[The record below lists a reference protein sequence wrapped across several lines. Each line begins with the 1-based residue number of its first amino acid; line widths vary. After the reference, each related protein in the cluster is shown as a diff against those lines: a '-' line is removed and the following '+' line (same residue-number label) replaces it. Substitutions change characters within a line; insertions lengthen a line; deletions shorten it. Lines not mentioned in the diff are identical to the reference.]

1 MNIIIIQIAVI
12 AIVWTA
18 GMYAINKV
26 FGMILKHKDQIHLKF
41 LKSMSKVL
49 WSVLA
54 CITLSGLFTTTKTLS
69 ATLLTS
75 SSLLVAIVGFAAQQ
89 VLADVISGIM
99 LSWSRPFNVGEK
111 INLSNLGISG
121 IVEDMTVRHTIIRTY
136 YNSRMIIPNSVINK
150 EIVENSNYT
159 NDYIGSYMAVPVS
172 YESNTERAMAIMK
185 EIIENHPLVLDIR
198 QDKSVGNKVNVF
210 VTELG
215 ESGIVIRATVWTK
228 TPDDNFAACSDI
240 RLELKKRFAQA
251 GITIPYPHIHV
262 VSDSAFQN
270 VEGVV

>member
-99 LSWSRPFNVGEK
+99 LSWS
-111 INLSNLGISG
+111 
-121 IVEDMTVRHTIIRTY
+121 
-136 YNSRMIIPNSVINK
+136 
-150 EIVENSNYT
+150 
-159 NDYIGSYMAVPVS
+159 
-172 YESNTERAMAIMK
+172 
-185 EIIENHPLVLDIR
+185 
-198 QDKSVGNKVNVF
+198 
-210 VTELG
+210 
-215 ESGIVIRATVWTK
+215 
-228 TPDDNFAACSDI
+228 
-240 RLELKKRFAQA
+240 
-251 GITIPYPHIHV
+251 
-262 VSDSAFQN
+262 
-270 VEGVV
+270 